1 MKKHQRILS
10 LLLCLVMLVGILP
23 VSAYAANATAFSDV
37 KTTDWFCEAVEYV
50 SGADL
55 MSGTGFG
62 RFSPNE
68 QTTRGMIVTILY
80 RLSGSPAVTGTCTFT
95 DVAAGKYYEKPIIW
109 AAANGIVTGT
119 GKDTFS
125 PDAPITREQLA
136 AILYRYA
143 RFCGYDV
150 SASNSLDS
158 FTDAASVGSYA
169 LEAMKWAN
177 AAGLIN
183 GSNGALRPKGNAT
196 RAEVAAIL
204 MRFCKNVAKT
214 ADSKPGSTGTITTP
228 VNPSKPDEPDKPDQP
243 DNPDQPDQPAV
254 KGNDAYDLIWDDFLN
269 VSANNYSVKGFSSW
283 DCSNAMAKPAVAN
296 GGASYTDNSKY
307 AGLQLRR
314 AFNATSDDLVWEFT
328 WKAPA
333 TLVGTTI
340 ELRSGE
346 TTAICF
352 TMDANGKMSVGG
364 GHSCDI
370 FDNRF
375 ALLRVSLSPK
385 NGTYSVEADGQTVA
399 ENLPFLNTCTSV
411 DNIYIQT
418 TDEAT
423 GTFTLSTVRM
433 YVGYVLHEQFLNAD
447 QGTIPASWT
456 VSGDVRATYQNGTQG
471 PDKYSAQMKDGAKLS
486 RGVSYSDSGAW
497 LEYQLLIPETMD
509 SFAAVLADEAG
520 NSFKIAVENGAFGY
534 YKDGTF
540 QKLYECQKNLWYHI
554 MFKQTP
560 QGGMLYLN
568 HKLKAEKIAL
578 PFEKFTTITF
588 EAGTGTAYLDDIIL
602 KDYSDYASDYVPEPV
617 KPEKEEGTPLVGLQ
631 SCNLWVEGQHFG
643 YDWLTQWDERTPYLG
658 YYDETSVETADW
670 ELKWKIE
677 HGIDFELFCWYRMLG
692 SNDTPIK
699 TNRNGTALHE
709 GYFNAKYS
717 DQMKFAITWECAG
730 GPVSGSKDFREN
742 VVPYWIEQYFK
753 DERYLLI
760 DNKPVLGMY
769 SVNKLMSYFGSVD
782 GVKAEL
788 EYLREACKKAGF
800 DGCYIIMSNSDTSLI
815 NRVADAGFDG
825 QYAYC
830 WDNPADID
838 NQKLAITSFTEKAKD
853 TSAPIIPVASMGW
866 DARAWDRNGGG
877 YCTVEDYQSLLS
889 WISDELMP
897 TLNSDSLGSK
907 MVLLD
912 NWNEYGEGHFLMPA
926 NLNGFGYV
934 DAIRNVF
941 TTGGTHTDVRPNA
954 EQLERINRMY
964 VQDRKVEKVT
974 KDDGSEKEVISGW
987 YFENDLEGW
996 TVAKWQGN
1004 DMDVR
1009 DLQQKNGCMTGTAI
1023 VHAGDNPNYS
1033 DPALD
1038 PPENAGPWSANEVAQ
1053 IRVRM
1058 KLSVATDAP
1067 ELYFSTES
1075 SANLSQDK
1083 MVLGSY
1089 NQKNADA
1096 DGFVDVIFDMTS
1108 SANWSGKITG
1118 FRLDPM
1124 TKPGSFEIDSVELLG
1139 KKDLSEAIVT
1149 MEGARI
1155 FTAEPVK
1162 LVNGVVLF
1170 PAADIDQLFTA
1181 VASTKLDGSAIEI
1194 SVTKGKFYRFSCTA
1208 NEMTADGVTTELK
1221 QGAKII
1227 DGVSYIPLAAL
1238 AESEGY
1244 EAKWNEETKTLAI
1257 AEAVDP
1263 NDPYKVIRAWYFTSD
1278 TEGWTQGGDNKV
1290 EWQNDT
1296 LHATAVDNNL
1306 RMWSPENLG
1315 VPASEV
1321 THLRMRLRSNAANVK
1336 IRVELGLDNG
1346 SWLNFYQ
1353 DYTPSETQYVEVLI
1367 PLTGLHEDAKIKKF
1381 GLYPFNGGGNA
1392 TIGKEAWIDEIELVK
1407 YTGEPEQPEN
1417 PDTPTEGALKGW
1429 YFTNDKETWIPGG
1442 LTGVEQENGALKLT
1456 VSAKGNMRAWSC
1468 NTDNT
1473 GKPVAPINV
1482 KAGSAKTL
1490 RMMVKNSTENQ
1501 KMVVCVQLVDASGNT
1516 LPDAEYEVQL
1526 PVSDDYKELL
1536 IEMPTSTNW
1545 NPAATITRIGLYPFG
1560 VSDQEALAGKSVY
1573 FDCIEILPAD
1583 EEPEETYEVLKAFTF
1598 DSSNE
1603 GWSGN
1608 YATPTVEDG
1617 CLKITTDKNGFTF
1630 WSSQPYPFSVNISD
1644 LTHLRIRINST
1655 TTADNPVLQDI
1666 ELVTE
1671 LGTSVHIRTTPM
1683 TLDKDGWA
1691 DILIDCATL
1700 TWPEGASKVTRMG
1713 VKAHNNSGEE
1723 TISIDT
1729 VQFLKKAGSKPE
1741 QPEEP
1746 EIPDPTG
1753 GDDGTNEVADSSK
1766 YTVLF
1771 GSYYFKNGI
1780 EGFIPGGDTKLAAD
1794 NGALKVTSAADGQPR
1809 FWSSAAANGTG
1820 AANAP
1825 LDVKATDLD
1834 YIRVRIKTTVPDQKM
1849 VITAEYFDGEQNKTS
1864 IDYKDLAVT
1873 ASSDGYTEVLVD
1885 LSNYDALPEGLTL
1898 QRIGVFPFGKSNTK
1912 YANKTL
1918 YIGSIEFLKKADPT
1932 AEKPV
1937 KILVIGNSI
1946 TQHAP
1951 STSLGWLGNWGM
1963 AATEPSK
1970 DYVHQL
1976 LAKALEVN
1984 PNVELHCVN
1993 ISSYEKYFYD
2003 WSQITTDFSKY
2014 VEYDADIIIST
2025 FGANVKN
2032 GSNEGDDGFEND
2044 KTFTKEHYKAIVD
2057 HFNPNG
2063 DAKVIAGV
2071 TTLTNTEISTVIEQA
2086 AREYGYSF
2094 VDMSDLTGDEYT
2106 AKYYAEDLKAKFG
2119 VATIND
2125 GVLKHPGNDGM
2136 KEMADRLWTTLNP
2149 LVKPKTETVLKAYT
2163 FEKNEGW
2170 TGNVATPEYKD
2181 GCLEITTTA
2190 SNFTFWSSDNATYF
2204 ANVDVN
2210 ELTHIRIRIKSTTTA
2225 EKPVIKVL
2233 WLVCD
2238 DKSGEQRLTNISM
2251 SMGSDGWAEI
2261 MIDCTAFNWGDAT
2274 KVTRIGFQ
2282 PYNGSGEAET
2292 ITLDKVEFLNI
2303 S

>member
-1 MKKHQRILS
+1 MKNQKRIIS
-10 LLLCLVMLVGILP
+10 LLLCLVMLIGILP
-23 VSAYAANATAFSDV
+23 LSAYAANSTAFSDV

-50 SGADL
+50 SDAEL
-55 MSGTGFG
+55 MSGTGLG
-62 RFSPNE
+62 RFSPNSE
-68 QTTRGMIVTILY
+68 TTRGMIVTILY
-80 RLSGSPAVTGTCTFT
+80 RLSGKPTVTGKCRFK
-95 DVAAGKYYEKPIIW
+95 DVASGKYYEKPVIW
-109 AAANGIVTGT
+109 AADNGIVTGT
-119 GKDTFS
+119 SKDTFS

-143 RFCGYDV
+143 RYCGYDV
-150 SASNSLDS
+150 SDSNSLSS
-158 FTDAASVGSYA
+158 FKDAESVSSYA
-169 LEAMKWAN
+169 KEAMQWAN
-177 AAGLIN
+177 AVGLIN
-183 GSNGALRPKGNAT
+183 GSNGMLRPQGNAT
-196 RAEVAAIL
+196 RAEVAAML
-204 MRFCKNVAKT
+204 MRFCKNVAGDTERKPS
-214 ADSKPGSTGTITTP
+214 DGKPGTKPSNPTP
-228 VNPSKPDEPDKPDQP
+228 VDPDPVDPDPVDPDEPDVPT
-243 DNPDQPDQPAV
+243 V
-254 KGNDAYDLIWDDFLN
+254 KGNDAYELIWDDFLN

-283 DCSNAMAKPAVAN
+283 DCANAMSTPKVAN
-296 GGASYTDNSKY
+296 GGAAYTDNSEY

-314 AFNATSDDLVWEFT
+314 AFNETSDDLVWEFT

-333 TLVGTTI
+333 TLTGTTI

-346 TTAICF
+346 TVAIRF
-352 TMDANGKMSVGG
+352 TMNGSKLVSQGREICEVPT
-364 GHSCDI
+364 S
-370 FDNRF
+370 RF
-375 ALLRVSLSPK
+375 ALLRVSVSPK
-385 NGTYSVEADGQTVA
+385 NGTYSVEADGQTAV
-399 ENLPFLNTCTSV
+399 ENLPFLNACTSV

-456 VSGDVRATYQNGTQG
+456 ASGDVRATYQNGTQG

-497 LEYQLLIPETMD
+497 LEYQLLIPEAMD
-509 SFAAVLADEAG
+509 SFEALLSDEAG

-534 YKDGTF
+534 YKDGAF
-540 QKLYECQKNLWYHI
+540 QRLYECQKNLWYHI

-568 HKLKAEKIAL
+568 HKLKEEKIVL

-617 KPEKEEGTPLVGLQ
+617 KPEKKADAPLVGLQ

-658 YYDETSVETADW
+658 YYDETSAETADW

-730 GPVSGSKDFREN
+730 GPVSGAKDFEEN

-753 DERYLLI
+753 DERYLVI
-760 DNKPVLGMY
+760 DNKPVVGMY
-769 SVNKLMSYFGSVD
+769 SVNKLMGYFGNSAE
-782 GVKAEL
+782 GVKKEL
-788 EYLREACKKAGF
+788 DFLREACKKAGF
-800 DGCYIIMSNSDTSLI
+800 DGCYIIMSNSNTSLI
-815 NRVADAGFDG
+815 DRVAEAGFDG

-838 NQKLAITSFTEKAKD
+838 NQKLAITNFTEKAKN
-853 TSAPIIPVASMGW
+853 TGAPIIPVASMGW

-877 YCTVEDYQSLLS
+877 YCTVNDYQSLLN

-897 TLNSDSLGSK
+897 TLDKDSIGSK

-941 TTGGTHTDVRPNA
+941 TNGGAHSDVRPTA
-954 EQLERINRMY
+954 EQLERINHMY

-987 YFENDLEGW
+987 YFETAGDLEGW
-996 TVAKWQGN
+996 KIAKWKGN
-1004 DMDVR
+1004 DMDVQNLR
-1009 DLQQKNGCMTGTAI
+1009 QEDGCMKGSTTGDPAK
-1023 VHAGDNPNYS
+1023 NYA

-1038 PPENAGPWSANEVAQ
+1038 PPANAGPWSANEVAQ

-1058 KLSVATDAP
+1058 KLSVPTDAP
-1067 ELYFSTES
+1067 ELYFSTEA

-1083 MVLGSY
+1083 MVLGNY
-1089 NQKNADA
+1089 NQKDADA
-1096 DGFVDVIFDMTS
+1096 DGFVDVVFDMTS

-1149 MEGARI
+1149 MEGTRI

-1162 LVNGVVLF
+1162 LVNGAVLF
-1170 PAADIDQLFTA
+1170 PAEDIDQLFTA
-1181 VASTKLDGSAIEI
+1181 TASTKLDGSAIEVSI
-1194 SVTKGKFYRFSCTA
+1194 VKGKFYRFSCTA
-1208 NEMTADGVTTELK
+1208 NEMIADGVATALT

-1238 AESEGY
+1238 VESEGY

-1257 AEAVDP
+1257 AEATDP
-1263 NDPYKVIRAWYFTSD
+1263 NDPYKVVKAWYFTSD
-1278 TEGWTQGGDNKV
+1278 TEGWTQGGANKV
-1290 EWQNDT
+1290 EWQDDT

-1306 RMWSPENLG
+1306 RMWSPDSLG
-1315 VPASEV
+1315 IAVSDV
-1321 THLRMRLRSNAANVK
+1321 THLRMRVRSNAENVK
-1336 IRVELGLDNG
+1336 MRAQFVLSDG
-1346 SWLNFYQ
+1346 SEPNVYQ
-1353 DYTPSETQYVEVLI
+1353 AYTPSETQYIEVLI
-1367 PLTGLHEDAKIKKF
+1367 PLTGLSENAQIKKF
-1381 GLYPFNGGGNA
+1381 GLYTFNGGGDA
-1392 TIGKEAWIDEIELVK
+1392 TIGKEIWIDEIELVK

-1417 PDTPTEGALKGW
+1417 PDPPTEGVLKGW
-1429 YFTNDKETWIPGG
+1429 YFTNDTEGFIFGG
-1442 LTGVEQENGALKLT
+1442 GTQIESEGGALKVT
-1456 VSAKGNMRAWSC
+1456 AAADGQPRIWSC
-1468 NTDNT
+1468 ATSGDGYTN
-1473 GKPVAPINV
+1473 PINV

-1490 RMMVKNSTENQ
+1490 RMMVKNSTANQ
-1501 KMVVCVQLVDASGNT
+1501 KMVVYVQLMDASGNK
-1516 LPDAEYEVQL
+1516 LPDARYEVQL
-1526 PVSDDYKELL
+1526 PVSDDYTELL
-1536 IEMPTSTNW
+1536 IDLTESANW
-1545 NPAATITRIGLYPFG
+1545 NTAATITRIGLYPFG
-1560 VSDQEALAGKSVY
+1560 TANQPELAGNVVY
-1573 FDCIEILPAD
+1573 FDCIEILPA
-1583 EEPEETYEVLKAFTF
+1583 EEESEETYEVLKEYTF

-1608 YATPTVEDG
+1608 NATPTVEDG
-1617 CLKITTDKNGFTF
+1617 CLKITTDKNNFTF
-1630 WSSQPYPFSVNISD
+1630 WSSSTYLANVDVNK
-1644 LTHLRIRINST
+1644 LTHIRIRMKTT
-1655 TTADNPVLQDI
+1655 TTAENPVIKVLW
-1666 ELVTE
+1666 LVCDDGSEQSARNVPITM
-1671 LGTSVHIRTTPM
+1671 GR
-1683 TLDKDGWA
+1683 DGWA
-1691 DILIDCATL
+1691 NVLIDCSGFNWGSAKTVSRI
-1700 TWPEGASKVTRMG
+1700 GFQ
-1713 VKAHNNSGEE
+1713 AHNNSGEE

-1729 VQFLKKAGSKPE
+1729 VQFLKKAGSEPE

-1753 GDDGTNEVADSSK
+1753 GDDGVNEVADSSK

-1780 EGFIPGGDTKLAAD
+1780 EGFIPGGSTKLAAD

-1809 FWSSAAANGTG
+1809 FWSSADAKGTAND
-1820 AANAP
+1820 P
-1825 LDVKATDLD
+1825 LDVKAADLD

-1885 LSNYDALPEGLTL
+1885 LSKYDALPEGLTL

-1912 YANKTL
+1912 YTGKTL

-1951 STSLGWLGNWGM
+1951 SASLGWLGNWGM

-1976 LAKALEVN
+1976 LAKALAVN

-2003 WSQITTDFSKY
+2003 WTQVTTDFSKY
-2014 VEYDADIIIST
+2014 VDYDADIIIST

-2063 DAKVIAGV
+2063 DAKIIAGV

-2106 AKYYAEDLKAKFG
+2106 AKYYAEELKAKFG

-2136 KEMADRLWTTLNP
+2136 QEMADRLWTALSP
-2149 LVKPKTETVLKAYT
+2149 MVKPKTETVLKAYT

-2181 GCLEITTTA
+2181 GCLEITTSN
-2190 SNFTFWSSDNATYF
+2190 SNFTFWSSDKYF

-2225 EKPVIKVL
+2225 ASPVIKVM

-2238 DKSGEQRLTNISM
+2238 QGEQRLTAIPMNM
-2251 SMGSDGWAEI
+2251 SSDGWAEV

-2292 ITLDKVEFLNI
+2292 ITIDKVEFLKI